1 MPKSSNVPRLNACAI
16 SRAKATTSKKVLIR
30 YLRQT
35 LRCKKSILRKLSFPK
50 KRHVKPTDVPLFF
63 GDMPGDETICIE
75 TDPKKAGCGESN
87 PEAQGV
93 MLQDGMCVEVTG
105 RAFPSLICRSLNQW
119 VKSYKGDSPW
129 RKVFYKGQPFETYRQ
144 ILIQERPDQFRPRF
158 HEKNREAKG
167 HKSYLKDHIRDLGIA
182 VSTDMKTL
190 SSQDGKQ
197 KREES
202 VDSTKVEV
210 VATNT
215 PPTDENTFD
224 DELLMR
230 RTDFEGS
237 EDLNIIEDIED
248 DWTMHE

>member
-1 MPKSSNVPRLNACAI
+1 
-16 SRAKATTSKKVLIR
+16 
-30 YLRQT
+30 
-35 LRCKKSILRKLSFPK
+35 
-50 KRHVKPTDVPLFF
+50 
-63 GDMPGDETICIE
+63 
-75 TDPKKAGCGESN
+75 
-87 PEAQGV
+87 
-93 MLQDGMCVEVTG
+93 
-105 RAFPSLICRSLNQW
+105 
-119 VKSYKGDSPW
+119 
-129 RKVFYKGQPFETYRQ
+129 
-144 ILIQERPDQFRPRF
+144 
-158 HEKNREAKG
+158 
-167 HKSYLKDHIRDLGIA
+167 
-182 VSTDMKTL
+182 MKTL

-215 PPTDENTFD
+215 PPTYENTFD